1 MSQKR
6 ERAMET
12 ITMCHGG
19 VPTGQ
24 VPTICFR
31 LSDGVQTFFHS
42 TGIEARPEDVE
53 RDQQLRS
60 QLEYHKLAMCKA
72 YTLMQ
77 VKRMDMNSRIF
88 ELQVQR
94 MMTEDS
100 ELFKRKTE
108 IAVDKR
114 LTQYLDEALRDG
126 VIGKGRYVVLQG
138 KIRKLQRFLTI
149 KGLSSITPREFTT
162 DLLLEYRKFIYDEY
176 LYVHQFPEL
185 YSPGGGRHAPRQRCK
200 DTTVVHDL
208 KALQAFFRELE
219 DTDEI
224 RHSPFRK
231 ISGERRRS
239 IMHVMYDAPFFLKA
253 DELRRVMA
261 TEVPGDLQW
270 VKDIFVLNCAIGCR
284 IGDLLALTMD
294 KVAVSED
301 GIPYVH
307 YVPRKTA
314 RIMAVN
320 QEVVTPLIRP
330 ALEIIRRTRLKLMD
344 NKPHYGKQRYNKTLR
359 ELLKVCGINRTI
371 CLYDSKQGDNVYR
384 PLYEVASSKLARK
397 THVDMLNKVQINYY
411 AAGLHR
417 EGSDAVFRYT
427 MLELADRFTLLNAA
441 FGEQEY
447 RVDKELRVVTNAK
460 DAGSD

>member
-1 MSQKR
+1 
-6 ERAMET
+6 MET
-12 ITMCHGG
+12 ITMCNGG
-19 VPTGQ
+19 VSTGQ

-31 LSDGVQTFFHS
+31 LSDGGQTFLHS

-108 IAVDKR
+108 VAIDKR
-114 LTQYLDEALRDG
+114 LTQYVDEALRDG

-162 DLLLEYRKFIYDEY
+162 ELLLEYRKFIYDEY
-176 LYVHQFPEL
+176 LYVCQFPEL
-185 YSPGGGRHAPRQRCK
+185 YPSGDGRHAPRQRCK

-253 DELRRVMA
+253 DELQRVMA
-261 TEVPGDLQW
+261 TEVPMELQW
-270 VKDIFVLNCAIGCR
+270 AKDIFVLNCAIGCR
-284 IGDLLALTMD
+284 ISDLLSLTMD

-301 GIPYVH
+301 GIPFVH
-307 YVPRKTA
+307 YVPQKTS
-314 RIMAVN
+314 RIMTVN

-330 ALEIIRRTRLKLMD
+330 ALEIIRRTRLKLIE
-344 NKPHYGKQRYNKTLR
+344 NKPHYGKQRFNKALR

-371 CLYDSKQGDNVYR
+371 CQYDSKLGDNVYR
-384 PLYEVASSKLARK
+384 PLCEVASSKLARK

-427 MLELADRFTLLNAA
+427 RLELGDRFALLNAA
-441 FGEQEY
+441 FGEPNY
-447 RVDKELRVVTNAK
+447 RVDKDLQVVTNTK
-460 DAGSD
+460 NAGSD

>member
-1 MSQKR
+1 
-6 ERAMET
+6 MET
-12 ITMCHGG
+12 ITMCNG

-31 LSDGVQTFFHS
+31 LSDGGQTFLHS
-42 TGIEARPEDVE
+42 TGIVARPEDVE
-53 RDQQLRS
+53 RDQQLRN
-60 QLEYHKLAMCKA
+60 QLECHKLAMCKA

-77 VKRMDMNSRIF
+77 VKRMDMNGRIF
-88 ELQVQR
+88 ETQVQR
-94 MMTEDS
+94 MMMEGA
-100 ELFKRKTE
+100 EMFKRKTE
-108 IAVDKR
+108 VTVGMR
-114 LTQYLDEALRDG
+114 LTQYVDEALRDG
-126 VIGKGRYVVLQG
+126 VIGKGRYIVLQG

-149 KGLSSITPREFTT
+149 KGLSAITPREFTT

-176 LYVHQFPEL
+176 LYVRQFPEL
-185 YSPGGGRHAPRQRCK
+185 YPSGDGRHAPRQRCK
-200 DTTVVHDL
+200 DSTVVHDL

-253 DELRRVMA
+253 DELRRVMT
-261 TEVPGDLQW
+261 TEVPAELQW
-270 VKDIFVLNCAIGCR
+270 AKDIFVLNCAIGCR
-284 IGDLLALTMD
+284 IGDLLALTME
-294 KVAVSED
+294 KVAMSED

-307 YVPRKTA
+307 YIPSKTA
-314 RIMAVN
+314 RMMTVN

-344 NKPHYGKQRYNKTLR
+344 HKPHYGKQRYNKALR

-371 CLYDSKQGDNVYR
+371 CLYDSEQSDNVYR
-384 PLYEVASSKLARK
+384 PLFEVASSKLARK
-397 THVDMLNKVQINYY
+397 THIDMLNKVQINYY

-417 EGSDAVFRYT
+417 AGSDAVFRYT
-427 MLELADRFTLLNAA
+427 NLELKDRYELIKAA
-441 FGEQEY
+441 FSF
-447 RVDKELRVVTNAK
+447 T
-460 DAGSD
+460 